1 MPQALPVR
9 NVSRSFRKLS
19 PAYFMILHFVIAGI
33 VVLALA
39 FTLSVYFPIGPG
51 NSGWD
56 AGSYLA
62 ALDH

>member
-1 MPQALPVR
+1 MPHALPVR
-9 NVSRSFRKLS
+9 NVSRSVPKFS
-19 PAYFMILHFVIAGI
+19 PAGIAILQFAIAGI

-39 FTLSVYFPIGPG
+39 VTLSVYFPIGPS

-62 ALDH
+62 AFDH